1 MEGMLV
7 HYDGTIRNSNS
18 QMIQLRYG
26 EDGMDGALME
36 FQQIPIIKPSH
47 AAFKRKFYLDPT
59 NHRQDSTALNDLYMV
74 YKCFF
79 FLMLCY
85 AGS

>member
-1 MEGMLV
+1 MAFISFTIGYIQRRLIKAMEGMLV

-47 AAFKRKFYLDPT
+47 ATFRRKFYLDPT
-59 NHRQDSTALNDLYMV
+59 NHR
-74 YKCFF
+74 YKVLVF
-79 FLMLCY
+79 
-85 AGS
+85 